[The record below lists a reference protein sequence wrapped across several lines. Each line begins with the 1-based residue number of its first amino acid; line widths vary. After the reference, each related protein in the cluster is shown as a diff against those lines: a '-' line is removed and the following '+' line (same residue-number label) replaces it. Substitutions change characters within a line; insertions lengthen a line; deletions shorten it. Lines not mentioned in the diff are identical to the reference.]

1 MNGQA
6 SEEEREEAGAEGFLG
21 TAPGQGS
28 LVSEEQSSE
37 EMSQQGASGQR
48 GLGAQ
53 TGFGSGD

>member
-1 MNGQA
+1 MNV
-6 SEEEREEAGAEGFLG
+6 AGAEGCLG

-37 EMSQQGASGQR
+37 EMSQRGASGQR